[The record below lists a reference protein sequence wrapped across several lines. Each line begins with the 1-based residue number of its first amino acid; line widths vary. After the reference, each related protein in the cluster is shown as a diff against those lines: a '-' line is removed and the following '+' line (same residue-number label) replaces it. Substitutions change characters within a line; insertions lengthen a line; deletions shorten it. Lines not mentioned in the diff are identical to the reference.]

1 MALNNEKL
9 NVTKY
14 IRLCTVTAILSRVFC
29 MNLLFCSL
37 EWKKCRKKKRKENK
51 RKKKGVGAANRPAMT
66 SALSRCF
73 SFPARGYDNRSCSH
87 FRSCKICMI
96 LQSFYSE
103 ARTKYYPTTI
113 AAHQRQ
119 TSYFW

>member
-1 MALNNEKL
+1 MSEKKGKK
-9 NVTKY
+9 TKG
-14 IRLCTVTAILSRVFC
+14 
-29 MNLLFCSL
+29 
-37 EWKKCRKKKRKENK
+37 KQ
-51 RKKKGVGAANRPAMT
+51 KGVGAANRPAMT

-119 TSYFW
+119 TSYFCPTLMRSKGNLIIMANRCTHTHTHITCSL

>member
-1 MALNNEKL
+1 MSEK
-9 NVTKY
+9 K
-14 IRLCTVTAILSRVFC
+14 
-29 MNLLFCSL
+29 
-37 EWKKCRKKKRKENK
+37 ERKQKE
-51 RKKKGVGAANRPAMT
+51 KKKGVGAANRPAMT

-103 ARTKYYPTTI
+103 ARTKYYPTTT
-113 AAHQRQ
+113 HQRQ
-119 TSYFW
+119 TSYFWCFSCAGIFMDSVRCLGAVPYLRS